1 MKIKTTELTG
11 FQVIQIIKKSEQKEH
26 KKGLCMKV
34 KLLKETIQN
43 KILMMVQL
51 LRGKYGGIDRNG
63 RRKIRTI
70 GEIIR
75 KI

>member
-11 FQVIQIIKKSEQKEH
+11 YQVIQIIKQSEQKEH

-43 KILMMVQL
+43 KLLMMVQ
-51 LRGKYGGIDRNG
+51 RGEHGGRD
-63 RRKIRTI
+63 
-70 GEIIR
+70 E
-75 KI
+75 

>member
-1 MKIKTTELTG
+1 TEGHAPDLSG

-43 KILMMVQL
+43 KLLMMVQ
-51 LRGKYGGIDRNG
+51 RGKHGGIE
-63 RRKIRTI
+63 KC
-70 GEIIR
+70 
-75 KI
+75 